1 MKALNVQHHEGCAAR
16 LMYVLGAV
24 ADPQLGVHK
33 HPFGANTYKKQ
44 NYLPHYSDNMR
55 QLIEQQGKGA

>member
-1 MKALNVQHHEGCAAR
+1 
-16 LMYVLGAV
+16 MYVLGAV

-44 NYLPHYSDNMR
+44 NYLPHYSENMR